1 MRKMSQGK
9 LKIERVKVGMTQQ
22 ELSKLSGV
30 SRNVISK
37 VENGDLSS
45 ITYGKMEKLS
55 KVLGLSPKEL
65 FFE

>member
-1 MRKMSQGK
+1 MEKMLQK
-9 LKIERVKVGMTQQ
+9 RLKIERVTVGMTQQ

-45 ITYGKMEKLS
+45 VTYGKMEKLS
-55 KVLGLSPKEL
+55 NVFGLSPKEL

>member
-1 MRKMSQGK
+1 MRKMTKGR
-9 LKIERVKVGMTQQ
+9 LKIERVKAGMTQL

-55 KVLGLSPKEL
+55 NVLGLSPKDL